1 MPRLTRWYIK
11 TALAYLAT
19 ALLLAFLLALPTTIP
34 LPTHI
39 RVMTPAYFH
48 LFLVGWVTQMIFGV
62 IYWMFP
68 IITRA
73 RPRGN
78 EAVGW
83 ASFILLNV
91 GLILR
96 VVGEPLVSLRPEG
109 WFGWLLALSALLQWL
124 AGLLFVLLAW
134 PRIKEKYRGG

>member
-1 MPRLTRWYIK
+1 MPRLTRCYIK
-11 TALAYLAT
+11 TALVYLAL
-19 ALLLAFLLALPTTIP
+19 ALLLAALLALPYNLP
-34 LPTHI
+34 LPTYI
-39 RVMTPAYFH
+39 RIMTPAYFH

-68 IITRA
+68 IVNRA

-78 EAVGW
+78 EAIGW
-83 ASFILLNV
+83 ASFTLLNV
-91 GLILR
+91 GLLLR
-96 VVGEPLVSLRPEG
+96 VVGEPLVSLHPEG

-134 PRIKEKYRGG
+134 PRVKEKYRGG

>member
-1 MPRLTRWYIK
+1 MPALTRWYIR
-11 TALAYLAT
+11 TAFVYLAL
-19 ALLLAFLLALPTTIP
+19 ALLLAALLALPSSVP
-34 LPTHI
+34 LPIHI
-39 RVMTPAYFH
+39 RIMTPAYFH

-68 IITRA
+68 IISRA

-96 VVGEPLVSLRPEG
+96 VVGEPLVSLNPEG
-109 WFGWLLALSALLQWL
+109 WYGWLLALSALLQWL

>member
-1 MPRLTRWYIK
+1 MPALTRWYIK
-11 TALAYLAT
+11 SALAYLAA
-19 ALLLAFLLALPTTIP
+19 ALLLAFLLALPVSIP
-34 LPTHI
+34 LPIHI
-39 RVMTPAYFH
+39 RIMTPAYFH

-68 IITRA
+68 IIIRA

-83 ASFILLNV
+83 ASYGLLNA
-91 GLILR
+91 GLLLR
-96 VVGEPLVSLRPEG
+96 VGGEPLVSLQPER
-109 WFGWLLALSALLQWL
+109 WFGWLLVLSALLQWL
-124 AGLLFVLLAW
+124 AALLFVLLVW

>member
-1 MPRLTRWYIK
+1 MPTLTSWYIK
-11 TALAYLAT
+11 TALVYLAL

-68 IITRA
+68 IVNRA
-73 RPRGN
+73 QPRGN
-78 EAVGW
+78 QAVGW
-83 ASFILLNV
+83 ASFLLLNA
-91 GLILR
+91 GLLLR
-96 VVGEPLVSLRPEG
+96 VAGEPLVSLRPG
-109 WFGWLLALSALLQWL
+109 AWFGWLLALSALLQWL
-124 AGLLFVLLAW
+124 AGLLFTSLAW

>member
-11 TALAYLAT
+11 TALVYLAL
-19 ALLLAFLLALPTTIP
+19 ALLLAALLALPYSVP
-34 LPTHI
+34 LPTYLRI
-39 RVMTPAYFH
+39 MTPAYFH

-68 IITRA
+68 IVTRA

-83 ASFILLNV
+83 ASFMLLNV
-91 GLILR
+91 GLLLR

-124 AGLLFVLLAW
+124 AGLLFVFLAW

>member
-1 MPRLTRWYIK
+1 MPTLTRWYIK
-11 TALAYLAT
+11 TALVYLAL

-96 VVGEPLVSLRPEG
+96 VVGEPLVSLRLDA
-109 WFGWLLALSALLQWL
+109 WFGWLLVLSALLQWL
-124 AGLLFVLLAW
+124 AGLLFTLLAW